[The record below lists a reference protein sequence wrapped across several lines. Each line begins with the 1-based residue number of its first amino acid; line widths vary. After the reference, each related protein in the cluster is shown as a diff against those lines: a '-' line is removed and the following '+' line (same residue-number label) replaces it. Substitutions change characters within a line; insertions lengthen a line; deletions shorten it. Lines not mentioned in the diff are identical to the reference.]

1 MHELPVTT
9 LLPEKV
15 AIVLAAG
22 LPPGQAANIASCIAA
37 GLSSGSP
44 GWAGRALADAA
55 GLQTAA
61 SSHLPITVLSANADA
76 MGALVRQWAAG
87 ATVAGGT
94 VALFPAYAQAVH
106 DCGEYWQRHGGSR
119 HAEEAML
126 GIGFV
131 GAKRWVNRM
140 TGSLPLWR

>member
-1 MHELPVTT
+1 MHEVPAAI

-22 LPPGQAANIASCIAA
+22 LPSGQAANIASCIAA

-76 MGALVRQWAAG
+76 MAALVR
-87 ATVAGGT
+87 
-94 VALFPAYAQAVH
+94 
-106 DCGEYWQRHGGSR
+106 HGGLR
-119 HAEEAML
+119 HAGEAML

>member
-1 MHELPVTT
+1 MHEMQATSPA
-9 LLPEKV
+9 PEKV

-37 GLSSGSP
+37 GLSIGSP
-44 GWAGRALADAA
+44 GWAGHALADAA

-61 SSHLPITVLSANADA
+61 SSHLPITVLSANGDA

-94 VALFPAYAQAVH
+94 VSLFPAYAQAMH
-106 DCGEYWQRHGGSR
+106 DCGEYWQRHGGLR

-126 GIGFV
+126 GIGLV